1 MGSKTPIYSMG
12 LYRIS
17 KYVEA
22 TYLLVNQRKKK
33 KEKKKGLNPEM
44 PASYLL
50 CMKYTHTNDNNTMWF
65 KR

>member
-33 KEKKKGLNPEM
+33 KEKKKG
-44 PASYLL
+44 
-50 CMKYTHTNDNNTMWF
+50 T
-65 KR
+65 